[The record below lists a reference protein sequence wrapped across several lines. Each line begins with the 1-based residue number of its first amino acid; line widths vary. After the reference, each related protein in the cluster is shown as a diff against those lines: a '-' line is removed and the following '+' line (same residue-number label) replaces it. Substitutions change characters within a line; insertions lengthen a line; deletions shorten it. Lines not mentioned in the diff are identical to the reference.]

1 MATNYYEILEVD
13 PRASIEEIKASFR
26 KKVMEHHPDRNP
38 ADRDGAEERVRLVIE
53 AYRVLSDPERRMLHD
68 RRLHIVAEERVET
81 IWERIS
87 KRGRDPAALSRL
99 VLHELLEGHG
109 AKAVE
114 IYESLL
120 RDFAGFDLLPYL
132 DLKDYLDCKFLLG
145 EQYER
150 RGNLK
155 VALEMYQ
162 EVYDEEA
169 ELPRLCFFFEEVTI
183 RLRNLYLR
191 DMVRGADPQT
201 AIHYCTLAL
210 ELQLPKPDKAMI
222 HKRLADAYCKLGDTD
237 NARQSLDEAFR
248 QYRKVKGTRRI
259 CEKLGITPL
268 ES

>member
-26 KKVMEHHPDRNP
+26 RKVMEHHPDRNP

-53 AYRVLSDPERRMLHD
+53 AYRVLADPERRMVHD
-68 RRLHIVAEERVET
+68 RRLHVVEDEHFET

-87 KRGRDPAALSRL
+87 KHDRDPAALSRL
-99 VLHELLEGHG
+99 VLHELLEGRG
-109 AKAVE
+109 ARAVE

-120 RDFAGFDLLPYL
+120 RDFADFDLLPYL

-155 VALEMYQ
+155 VALGMYQ
-162 EVYDEEA
+162 EVYNEEA
-169 ELPRLCFFFEEVTI
+169 EPPRLCFFFDEVKL
-183 RLRNLYLR
+183 RLRNLYLH
-191 DMVRGADPQT
+191 DMVRGADPPA
-201 AIHYCTLAL
+201 AIHYYMLAL

-222 HKRLADAYCKLGDTD
+222 YKRLADAYCKLGDTAK
-237 NARQSLDEAFR
+237 ARQSLHEAFR

-268 ES
+268 E